1 MSVLPPRRALAA
13 LAGAL
18 VVALAWQ
25 GGRMSAGGP
34 MLPEADPDAFADG
47 GDEAAGPGPLE
58 RLAAERDVA
67 LAAAARLERRLDE
80 AERAAEEGAAELA
93 LYRRIESGAAGD
105 GLSIET
111 VRLEAPG
118 TPDAALA
125 VTLVQSRGRHR
136 VTGSLS
142 ARLLDGGAGGG
153 AGDGPAAGAGAGAG
167 AGAAGEGVT
176 PLGDGPAA
184 FDLRFFQ
191 TVRVPLGAAADRFD
205 AAGEPPRVELEVAP
219 AGDRHERFVEIRSID
234 PTVAVAS
241 GE

>member
-18 VVALAWQ
+18 VLALAWQ

-34 MLPEADPDAFADG
+34 TLPEADLDAFAEG

-118 TPDAALA
+118 TSDAALA

-142 ARLLDGGAGGG
+142 ARLLDGGTGGG
-153 AGDGPAAGAGAGAG
+153 AGDATAAGAD
-167 AGAAGEGVT
+167 GEGVT